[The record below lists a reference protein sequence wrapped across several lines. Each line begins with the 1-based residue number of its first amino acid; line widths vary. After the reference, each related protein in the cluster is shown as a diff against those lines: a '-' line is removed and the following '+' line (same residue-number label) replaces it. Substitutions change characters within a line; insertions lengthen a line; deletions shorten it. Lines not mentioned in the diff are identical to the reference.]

1 MSDTARNSLLEK
13 KQRKFDH
20 DLALANEDKK
30 QEAMGRENVQK
41 ELDSLKLVKFGLEDE
56 LDIVTHELELK
67 EDKVAALVRELE
79 VEDVQLGAEERGG
92 KQRK

>member
-1 MSDTARNSLLEK
+1 
-13 KQRKFDH
+13 
-20 DLALANEDKK
+20 
-30 QEAMGRENVQK
+30 MGRENVQK

-79 VEDVQLGAEERGG
+79 DVQLGAGG
-92 KQRK
+92 GD

>member
-1 MSDTARNSLLEK
+1 MLNFNFLSFSEAQPLTL
-13 KQRKFDH
+13 KFDH

-79 VEDVQLGAEERGG
+79 GVQLGAGG
-92 KQRK
+92 GD